1 MRFSIVAVGCVATYM
16 ALSVHSIYGLWYLS
30 SDLVYV
36 ILFPQLVCVVHFKD
50 YCNTYGS
57 LAAYIVGLFLR
68 GAGGEDIIG
77 LEPWIKYP
85 FWNKEDGQLFP
96 FRTFAM
102 LSSFATLIGV
112 TQLSIWLFKTGRL
125 DPESDYFNCVVNIP
139 DDVVV
144 VTDPDQPD
152 ETAAINMDVKSYG
165 QGANGQVNAGQVNAG
180 LADEMDILSKVRGK
194 APLASTVSIDS
205 TGENPRHKT
214 DSFKRMSAR
223 RYSRVVTANPVPPS
237 PLATASEPQAP
248 TTSQGKKTPVTSG
261 KVKVTS
267 GKVKVTSE
275 EVKVTSEKVRSEKV
289 ATEKVTSEKVTSQ
302 TSTGSSKDVQVTPL

>member
-57 LAAYIVGLFLR
+57 LAAYIVGLALR

-85 FWNKEDGQLFP
+85 FWNEQDGQLFP

-165 QGANGQVNAGQVNAG
+165 QGANGQVNAG
-180 LADEMDILSKVRGK
+180 LADEMDILSKVRGRQ
-194 APLASTVSIDS
+194 PLASTVSIDS
-205 TGENPRHKT
+205 TGENPRQKT

-237 PLATASEPQAP
+237 PLATTSEPQAP
-248 TTSQGKKTPVTSG
+248 TTTTTTKTTTSQGKKNP
-261 KVKVTS
+261 
-267 GKVKVTSE
+267 
-275 EVKVTSEKVRSEKV
+275 
-289 ATEKVTSEKVTSQ
+289 VTSQ

>member
-165 QGANGQVNAGQVNAG
+165 QGANGQVNAG

-194 APLASTVSIDS
+194 GKQPLASTVSVDS
-205 TGENPRHKT
+205 TGENPRQKT

-237 PLATASEPQAP
+237 PLATASPSPLATASEPQAP
-248 TTSQGKKTPVTSG
+248 TTSQGKKTPVTSQ
-261 KVKVTS
+261 KSS
-267 GKVKVTSE
+267 GS
-275 EVKVTSEKVRSEKV
+275 
-289 ATEKVTSEKVTSQ
+289 A
-302 TSTGSSKDVQVTPL
+302 KDVQVTPL

>member
-1 MRFSIVAVGCVATYM
+1 MITFISFVPQASEHEVVWVMRFSIVAVGCVATYM

-36 ILFPQLVCVVHFKD
+36 ILFPQLVCVVHFKE

-77 LEPWIKYP
+77 LDPWIKYP

-112 TQLSIWLFKTGRL
+112 THLSIWLFKTGRL
-125 DPESDYFNCVVNIP
+125 DPESDYFGCVVNIP

-144 VTDPDQPD
+144 VTDPDQPE
-152 ETAAINMDVKSYG
+152 ETLAINPVPIKTYG
-165 QGANGQVNAGQVNAG
+165 QEANGQVNAG
-180 LADEMDILSKVRGK
+180 LADEMDILKTVRK
-194 APLASTVSIDS
+194 KQPLVGSVSIDS
-205 TGENPRHKT
+205 TGENPRQKS
-214 DSFKRMSAR
+214 DSFKRISAR
-223 RYSRVVTANPVPPS
+223 RYSRVVSTSPTPS
-237 PLATASEPQAP
+237 PLAGETQV
-248 TTSQGKKTPVTSG
+248 KKTVTHQKSSGSG
-261 KVKVTS
+261 K
-267 GKVKVTSE
+267 
-275 EVKVTSEKVRSEKV
+275 
-289 ATEKVTSEKVTSQ
+289 
-302 TSTGSSKDVQVTPL
+302 DVEMTPL